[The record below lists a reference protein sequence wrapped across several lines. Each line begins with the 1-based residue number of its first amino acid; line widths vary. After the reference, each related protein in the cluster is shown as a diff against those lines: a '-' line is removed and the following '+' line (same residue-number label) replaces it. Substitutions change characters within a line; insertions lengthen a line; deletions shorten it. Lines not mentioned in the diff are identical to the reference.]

1 MWQHYAITERR
12 VAAALYVTHLIMIAF
27 FFGSPVAISSDNGY
41 TDLLNGCMD
50 HGWCAFICFCMSVC
64 HFVT

>member
-1 MWQHYAITERR
+1 M
-12 VAAALYVTHLIMIAF
+12 AAALYVTHLIMIAF
-27 FFGSPVAISSDNGY
+27 FFGSPVAISSENGY